1 MITKEEIS
9 KKLDIFK
16 KKINKKVLL
25 ISALKHTGL
34 KDIKENLFSHEH

>member
-1 MITKEEIS
+1 MIDKEEIN

-16 KKINKKVLL
+16 KKINKKIIL

-34 KDIKENLFSHEH
+34 KDIKENLFTHAN